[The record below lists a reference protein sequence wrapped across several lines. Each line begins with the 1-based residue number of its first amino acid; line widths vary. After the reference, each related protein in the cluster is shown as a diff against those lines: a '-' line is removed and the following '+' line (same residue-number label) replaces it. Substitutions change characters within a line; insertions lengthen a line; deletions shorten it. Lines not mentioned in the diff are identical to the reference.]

1 MTRSVRVL
9 TDSASDLDPTEGET
23 LGCTVIP
30 VPVYLGNEV
39 FEDRVS
45 LQPNEFFLRLRQMDV
60 LPKTSQPSPAV
71 IAATLQRL
79 MDEGYDIVAII
90 MSSKMSATI
99 ESVRRISE
107 RIAPDHIRV
116 VDSRQISLG
125 EQVVVRA
132 VTQFAQRGSTLADVV
147 TYAEQVKQRA
157 NVYGVLQTL
166 EYLQKNGRIGRV
178 ARVVGGL
185 LSLKVLVNIEDG
197 LLAPLDRVRTWL
209 RALERLKELIIARGP
224 FEGPLIVGHAANLT
238 DAMAIKEALSDA
250 FPHQEILLQQIG
262 PAIGT
267 HSGPGAIGVAFL
279 EAGRPVGERNVS
291 LGLKSTE
298 TLR

>member
-1 MTRSVRVL
+1 MRPVRVL
-9 TDSASDLDPTEGET
+9 TDSASDLDPTEGES

-45 LQPNEFFLRLRQMDV
+45 LRPDEFFLRLRQTNI

-79 MDEGYDIVAII
+79 LDEGYDIVSII
-90 MSSKMSATI
+90 MSSKMSTTI

-107 RIAPDHIRV
+107 RIAPKHIRV
-116 VDSRQISLG
+116 VDSCQISLG
-125 EQVVVRA
+125 EQIVVRA
-132 VTQFAQRGSTLADVV
+132 VTQFAQRGAALADVV
-147 TYAEQVKQRA
+147 AYAEQVKRQA
-157 NVYGVLQTL
+157 NIYGVLQTL
-166 EYLQKNGRIGRV
+166 EYLQKSGRIGRV
-178 ARVVGGL
+178 ASVVGGL
-185 LSLKVLVNIEDG
+185 LSLKVLVNVEDG

-209 RALERLKELIIARGP
+209 RALERLKELIVARSP
-224 FEGPLIVGHAANLT
+224 FEGPLIVGHAANFT
-238 DAMAIKEALSDA
+238 DAIAIKEALGEA
-250 FPHQEILLQQIG
+250 FPHQEVLLQQIG

-279 EAGRPVGERNVS
+279 EASQVGN
-291 LGLKSTE
+291 GQ
-298 TLR
+298 

>member
-1 MTRSVRVL
+1 MRPVRVL
-9 TDSASDLDPTEGET
+9 TDSASDLDPTEGES

-45 LQPNEFFLRLRQMDV
+45 LRPDEFFLRLRQTNI

-79 MDEGYDIVAII
+79 LDEGYDIVSII
-90 MSSKMSATI
+90 MSSKMSTTI

-107 RIAPDHIRV
+107 RIAPKHIRV
-116 VDSRQISLG
+116 VDSCQISLG
-125 EQVVVRA
+125 EQIVVRA
-132 VTQFAQRGSTLADVV
+132 VTQFAQRGAALADVV
-147 TYAEQVKQRA
+147 AYAEQVKRQA
-157 NVYGVLQTL
+157 NIYGVLQTL
-166 EYLQKNGRIGRV
+166 EYLQKSGRIGRV
-178 ARVVGGL
+178 ASVVGGL
-185 LSLKVLVNIEDG
+185 LSLKVLVNVEDG

-209 RALERLKELIIARGP
+209 RALERLKELIVARSP
-224 FEGPLIVGHAANLT
+224 FEGPLIVGHAANFT
-238 DAMAIKEALSDA
+238 DAMAIKEALGET
-250 FPHQEILLQQIG
+250 FPHQEVLLQQIG

-279 EAGRPVGERNVS
+279 EASQGW
-291 LGLKSTE
+291 
-298 TLR
+298 